1 MPFISNQDLKL
12 INIHIDE
19 LNKLI
24 ADRIQDLIK
33 TFTQN
38 AIKSISA
45 KAKEYAEV
53 DISKAID
60 SISIEEERLSRH
72 TYFALG
78 AGSKEAFNYN
88 FIKSELLFVELI
100 TIVSKQE
107 QLEENINAFY
117 SWFIQ
122 KLKENEK
129 D

>member
-1 MPFISNQDLKL
+1 MKQ
-12 INIHIDE
+12 E
-19 LNKLI
+19 
-24 ADRIQDLIK
+24 LIK
-33 TFTQN
+33 SCTQN
-38 AIKSISA
+38 AIKSIST

-53 DISKAID
+53 DISKTID

-72 TYFALG
+72 NYFALG

-100 TIVSKQE
+100 VIISKQE
-107 QLEENINAFY
+107 QLEENINLFY
-117 SWFIQ
+117 NWFTQ